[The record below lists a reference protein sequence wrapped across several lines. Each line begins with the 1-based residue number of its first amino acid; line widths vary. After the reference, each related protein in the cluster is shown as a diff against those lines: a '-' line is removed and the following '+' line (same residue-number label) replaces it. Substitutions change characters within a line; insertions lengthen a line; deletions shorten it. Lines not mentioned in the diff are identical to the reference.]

1 MREQKHGRRGAFP
14 FAGKAAVITGAGS
27 GIGLALAHAC
37 AGEGMRLVL
46 ADRDAA
52 RLEAVAAELLAK
64 GAEVTTR
71 LTDVARAEE
80 VEALAVAAEQLY
92 GGTDLLFN
100 NAGVTTPDR
109 WRNVWEFTPAD
120 WQKMFDVNVLGVAYG
135 LTSFVPRMIAR
146 GRPAHVVNMA
156 SLAGL
161 LSGSGSVPYGA
172 SKHAVVRITEG
183 LAAGLAEQ
191 GHPIGVT
198 LVCPGLVRT
207 RIFDDSG
214 AQPDLDESGR
224 FRFTAATAEPDD
236 LAREILQAVAE
247 DRYWLVSD
255 QGFEAAVEER
265 LETIRLR
272 RRPGFAATR
281 AAQQRD

>member
-37 AGEGMRLVL
+37 ADEGMRLVL

-52 RLEAVAAELLAK
+52 RLEAVAAELRAK

-236 LAREILQAVAE
+236 LAREIVQAVAE

>member
-1 MREQKHGRRGAFP
+1 MSEDTVGLRGPFP
-14 FAGKAAVITGAGS
+14 FAGRAAVITGAGS
-27 GIGLALAHAC
+27 GIGLALARAC
-37 AGEGMRLVL
+37 AAEGMRLL
-46 ADRDAA
+46 LSDRDAM
-52 RLEAVAAELLAK
+52 RLEEAAAELRAG
-64 GAEVTTR
+64 GAQVASCV
-71 LTDVARAEE
+71 TDVARAEE
-80 VEALAVAAEQLY
+80 VEALAAEADRLY
-92 GGTDLLFN
+92 GGADLLFN

-109 WRNVWEFTPAD
+109 WRNVWEFSPAD
-120 WQKMFDVNVLGVAYG
+120 WQRMFDVNVLGVAYG
-135 LTSFVPRMIAR
+135 ITSFVPRMIAR
-146 GRPAHVVNMA
+146 GRPAHVVNTA

-214 AQPDLDESGR
+214 SQSDLDAEGH
-224 FRFTAATAEPDD
+224 FRFTAATAEPAD

-247 DRYWLVSD
+247 DRYWLVGD

-265 LETIRLR
+265 LETIRHR